1 MQDLFEKAELLADLL
16 RSRGETVAVS
26 ESSSGGLVSAALL
39 AQPGASVYFR
49 GGAVTYTKQAR
60 SGLLGIGA
68 AEMRGI
74 RSASEPYALMV
85 ARRLRERLEADW
97 GLVET
102 GASGPSGNSY
112 GDAAGH
118 CCLAISGPI
127 ERAITIETGSSDRV
141 ANMHAFANAA
151 LALLIEA
158 TDLSGA

>member
-1 MQDLFEKAELLADLL
+1 MQDLLDKAELLAGLL
-16 RSRGETVAVS
+16 RARGETVAVS

-68 AEMRGI
+68 EEMRGI
-74 RSASEPYALMV
+74 RSASEPYALLV

-102 GASGPSGNSY
+102 GAAGPSGNSY

-127 ERAITIETGSSDRV
+127 ERSITIETGSPDRI
-141 ANMHAFANAA
+141 ANMRAFAAAA

-158 TDLSGA
+158 TDVTGA